1 MRACDHENVIKL
13 FEVYE
18 ADKHVHLVLEVL
30 EGGELLNRIRNK
42 GSYTEADAIKLM
54 RNILKA
60 MAYLHSK
67 GIVHRDLKPDNL
79 LLASSDDD
87 YSVKIADF
95 GLATFVEPGA
105 KLSLPCGSPGY
116 VAFELLQDPS
126 PGYDTKAD
134 IYSVG
139 VILYIL
145 LIGRPAFQGADYK
158 QILKKNTQ
166 GDPPYP
172 KRFWSKISENGQE
185 LVKMMIENDQDKR
198 LSAEEALRHDWFKD
212 EESAQAE
219 VLEEAVEGLK
229 EFQENEIDNSNNKTD
244 VSNPL
249 LTVTPVMAG
258 RHLKD
263 TCESPWN
270 PSGLTPKIADAT
282 PMLIHGFSENR
293 PKRVV
298 DIPGLGAI
306 AARTPQVVKEELK
319 KPEPIKNDPL
329 AANFNKFEEMENK
342 RKNRQQ
348 RGTMN
353 FGKGIVGVG
362 RKVSNDEEAKI
373 HPATNLPVMPNKINK
388 SPNESNPNNV
398 PVLNK
403 ILESNNH
410 NVSQEKGMVDF

>member
-1 MRACDHENVIKL
+1 MKFKIMRACDHENVIKL

-95 GLATFVEPGA
+95 GLATFVEPGE

-263 TCESPWN
+263 T
-270 PSGLTPKIADAT
+270 
-282 PMLIHGFSENR
+282 
-293 PKRVV
+293 
-298 DIPGLGAI
+298 
-306 AARTPQVVKEELK
+306 
-319 KPEPIKNDPL
+319 
-329 AANFNKFEEMENK
+329 
-342 RKNRQQ
+342 
-348 RGTMN
+348 
-353 FGKGIVGVG
+353 
-362 RKVSNDEEAKI
+362 
-373 HPATNLPVMPNKINK
+373 
-388 SPNESNPNNV
+388 
-398 PVLNK
+398 
-403 ILESNNH
+403 
-410 NVSQEKGMVDF
+410 